1 MSLFLEDFQPGDV
14 RETGSVIVTK
24 EEIIAFAREFDPQP
38 FHVDEEAARR
48 SLVLRRPASSGYTS
62 PQ

>member
-1 MSLFLEDFQPGDV
+1 MSLFFEDFQPGDV

-38 FHVDEEAARR
+38 FHVDGR
-48 SLVLRRPASSGYTS
+48 GM
-62 PQ
+62 